1 MEAFLEEVADTE
13 ENTAVSVD
21 ATFALDVPSF
31 SSRVCFYHYHKCQH
45 QDLGLKP
52 AYSQRNSIYNYIR
65 QLLALPFLPQNHI
78 PPTFQQLYERAN
90 TDQLQ
95 RLVAYIDRQWMNH
108 AIFDVPSWCIFGC
121 TVRTNNDVEGKHKI
135 ILCFINCYPLN
146 QSPSIVKVFYM
157 NMFNKGINVLHV

>member
-1 MEAFLEEVADTE
+1 MPIHVYCW
-13 ENTAVSVD
+13 
-21 ATFALDVPSF
+21 DVLIIFSF
-31 SSRVCFYHYHKCQH
+31 SFQLPGLPRVAVKGCVFHWTQAVWRRV

-95 RLVAYIDRQWMNH
+95 RLVAYIDRQRMNH

-146 QSPSIVKVFYM
+146 QFPSIVKVFYM